1 MTASTPAAGVRERP
15 GRPDDGLFGPD
26 SVTWRVMGQPVIW
39 IAALRALYLQ
49 ALHPRMMMGTLNT
62 LAFASLP
69 RWARR
74 LYGTPGSRLTDVAA
88 TAALRAAF
96 ESTSRL
102 PPGCS
107 SCLPRP
113 LGGGECRPGSTPLWH
128 DRLIP
133 SGCGRPPLR
142 PARLQG

>member
-1 MTASTPAAGVRERP
+1 MTASTPAAGVREQP

-102 PPGCS
+102 PPRLFF
-107 SCLPRP
+107 LPAAAA
-113 LGGGECRPGSTPLWH
+113 
-128 DRLIP
+128 
-133 SGCGRPPLR
+133 GRR
-142 PARLQG
+142 RVQARQHAALA